1 MFSQASFLQY
11 AQWSGIATLAFAV
24 LTILGFTIKWGI
36 RFRLVGTTGF
46 MIVLTAGLFTLSL
59 TPLTRTAIPGAVKY
73 SLVYDNGGT
82 KTVIAISPEITTEQ
96 LNATLTQA
104 ANDLF
109 SYGRLASNGESQ
121 LTVRAR
127 TIIHPEEG
135 LSLPLYL
142 GSAKRSLASRENSQ
156 IQIDINRDNL
166 EKLPSSVAV
175 ET

>member
-11 AQWSGIATLAFAV
+11 AQWSGIATLAFGV
-24 LTILGFTIKWGI
+24 LTILGFFLMWGI

-59 TPLTRTAIPGAVKY
+59 TPLTRTAVPGAVRY

-82 KTVIAISPEITTEQ
+82 QAVIAVSPSVNITE

-109 SYGRLASNGESQ
+109 SYGRLARNGETQ
-121 LTVRAR
+121 LTVRVR
-127 TIIHPEEG
+127 TVIHPEEG
-135 LSLPLYL
+135 LSLPLYI
-142 GSAKRSLASRENSQ
+142 GTAKRSLASREDSQ
-156 IQIDINRDNL
+156 IEIQFNQDNL
-166 EKLPSSVAV
+166 KKLPSN
-175 ET
+175 EI